1 MTSRLSGP
9 EHMAELLTFATSES
23 TVSTRA
29 AASPSAALRAPVRA
43 LSACR

>member
-23 TVSTRA
+23 QSQLGQL
-29 AASPSAALRAPVRA
+29 PAPQQH
-43 LSACR
+43 